1 MKISTTYIQNMAT
14 NRGNQ
19 DRNTRERLR
28 GFQSTNTH
36 IHRHTLAH
44 KYSNPSSFTNTLL
57 CIAVFDLNLVFVS
70 NSLLQIATQAEPAAT
85 LRWFASDTAH
95 IALIHIT
102 SVMKPVH
109 IFMT

>member
-109 IFMT
+109 IFMA